1 VFPGVQHEV
10 EIQGDRTGRIWRFRP
25 STDRLET
32 GGGERYRATAID
44 DGSFACLHCCDK
56 GGLWLDEA
64 ERLEAAVLIVSRPE
78 IVAAPTIRQLLDLRV
93 VEPDTREFFE
103 RPGNLVGIWEWGDI
117 SLEEFLVEPDDDRAA
132 VADAVETNVGAALD
146 ALHGIGFVHL
156 DVAPNNILRVDG
168 SWKLADFDS
177 CVERGQ
183 PAVRGPIF
191 VEGGRYL
198 HPDRKDAVPP
208 AARDEFDLYGL
219 REILKQLR

>member
-1 VFPGVQHEV
+1 MQDEI
-10 EIQGDRTGRIWRFRP
+10 EIQGDRSGRIWRFRP
-25 STDRLET
+25 ALDRLET
-32 GGGERYRATAID
+32 GGERYRATAVD

-93 VEPDTREFFE
+93 VEPDTRESFE
-103 RPGNLVGIWEWGDI
+103 RPGNLIAIWEWADI
-117 SLEEFLVEPDDDRAA
+117 SLEEFLDESGDDRAA
-132 VADAVETNVGAALD
+132 VADAVEANIGSALQL
-146 ALHGIGFVHL
+146 LHGIGFVHL

-183 PAVRGPIF
+183 PAVRGPVF

-198 HPDRKDAVPP
+198 HPDRKNTIDVP
-208 AARDEFDLYGL
+208 ARDEFDLYGL
-219 REILKQLR
+219 REILIALR